1 MSWIQLLCIG
11 FNLCIYQSKL
21 EAKAKSYFPSS
32 LLCPTC
38 LNQWYRNPCIVHCF
52 LLSTVKRVFIE
63 SAQLCLL
70 LIINWCI
77 EWMNETDT
85 IDFLCDFSCLEISTR
100 CIFQW
105 RCHLCAQI
113 LNQVLQEFIHVSLSK
128 PTKADI
134 FISGFYYLY
143 CSGFKI
149 W

>member
-70 LIINWCI
+70 LIIINWCI
-77 EWMNETDT
+77 EWMNETDNWFSLWL
-85 IDFLCDFSCLEISTR
+85 FLFRNQHSMHFPVTLCHSDAVTCAPKSWIKFFKNSFMFLSPSLPKQIS
-100 CIFQW
+100 
-105 RCHLCAQI
+105 L
-113 LNQVLQEFIHVSLSK
+113 
-128 PTKADI
+128 
-134 FISGFYYLY
+134 
-143 CSGFKI
+143 
-149 W
+149 